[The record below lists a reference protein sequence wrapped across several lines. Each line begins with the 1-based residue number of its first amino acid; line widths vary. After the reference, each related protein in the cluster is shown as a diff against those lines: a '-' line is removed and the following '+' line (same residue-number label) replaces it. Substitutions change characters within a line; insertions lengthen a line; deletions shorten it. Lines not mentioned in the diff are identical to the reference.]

1 MQNELQILK
10 PKLLK
15 TSDATEK
22 LMIKI
27 EQNTM
32 NIEAAKEVFDVAMR
46 QQFVSFIINF
56 AS

>member
-10 PKLLK
+10 PKLLV

-27 EQNTM
+27 EQNTVK
-32 NIEAAKEVFDVAMR
+32 IETAKEVNEKSCLHTYALV
-46 QQFVSFIINF
+46 I
-56 AS
+56 

>member
-32 NIEAAKEVFDVAMR
+32 NIEAAKEVFQIADIVY
-46 QQFVSFIINF
+46 QFC
-56 AS
+56 

>member
-10 PKLLK
+10 PQLLV

-27 EQNTM
+27 EQNTV
-32 NIEAAKEVFDVAMR
+32 NIETAKEVHTGGKY
-46 QQFVSFIINF
+46 
-56 AS
+56 